1 MNANITAQ
9 LNEIR
14 RQELLREAEHQRLAA
29 LVTDHRAAR
38 NFRLVPR
45 WRRGAGSP
53 IVRAA

>member
-1 MNANITAQ
+1 MNTNITAQ

-14 RQELLREAEHQRLAA
+14 RQDLLREAEHQRLAP
-29 LVTDHRAAR
+29 LTDHRAAR